1 MAPSV
6 TRIALVTGANKGM
19 GLEIARQLGKS
30 GLFVFGR
37 RSQPGF
43 G

>member
-6 TRIALVTGANKGM
+6 NRIALVTGANKGM
-19 GLEIARQLGKS
+19 VGLARL
-30 GLFVFGR
+30 GR